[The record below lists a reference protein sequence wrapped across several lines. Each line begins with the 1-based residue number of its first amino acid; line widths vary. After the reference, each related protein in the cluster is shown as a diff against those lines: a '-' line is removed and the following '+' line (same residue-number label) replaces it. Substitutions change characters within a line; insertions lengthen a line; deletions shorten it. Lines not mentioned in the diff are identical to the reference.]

1 MNTLTK
7 ESYMNKCVIIGGG
20 TFNHISCHLSLA
32 APAFGQTARDMVRWF
47 PQITEDMECILTL
60 TKMADHTSV
69 LVTNQDVANYVAGLL
84 ADPLVKVIVLNAAIC
99 DFEIENPSEE
109 TRLSSKQDY
118 PVVMKGITS
127 KIIGG
132 IKELRPDI
140 VVCGFK
146 TTHGAT
152 ETEQFKKAVNSMNSN
167 SLNLVLANDVAT
179 KENILISDSGNSYFD
194 TRENLLKKLLSIAV
208 SKVNVSSKS

>member
-1 MNTLTK
+1 MK
-7 ESYMNKCVIIGGG
+7 KCVIIGGG
-20 TFNHISCHLSLA
+20 TFNHISCHLALA
-32 APAFGQTARDMVRWF
+32 APAFGQTARDMARWF

-60 TKMADHTSV
+60 TKMADHTSA
-69 LVTNQDVANYVAGLL
+69 LVTNQDVMAYVASLL
-84 ADPLVKVIVLNAAIC
+84 TDPLVKVIVLNAAIC

-132 IKELRPDI
+132 IKALRPDI

-152 ETEQFKKAVNSMNSN
+152 RREQEEKAVNSMLTN
-167 SLNLVLANDVAT
+167 NLDFVVANDLGT
-179 KENILISDSGNSYFD
+179 RCNMLITDHCVVIDERY
-194 TRENLLKKLLSIAV
+194 KLLNQMLDWAV
-208 SKVNVSSKS
+208 HKCG

>member
-1 MNTLTK
+1 
-7 ESYMNKCVIIGGG
+7 MNKAVIIGGG

-32 APAFGQTARDMVRWF
+32 APAFGQTARDMARWF
-47 PQITEDMECILTL
+47 PQITKDMDCILTL
-60 TKMADHTSV
+60 TKMADHTSA
-69 LVTNQDVANYVAGLL
+69 LVTNQDVQAYVASLL
-84 ADPLVKVIVLNAAIC
+84 TDPLVKIIVLNAAIC

-132 IKELRPDI
+132 IKALRPDI

-152 ETEQFKKAVNSMNSN
+152 PAEQCALALRSKASSGIDLIV
-167 SLNLVLANDVAT
+167 ANDLET
-179 KENILISDSGNSYFD
+179 RSNILISESGRMFYDN
-194 TRENLLKKLLSIAV
+194 RPALLRRMLQHAV
-208 SKVNVSSKS
+208 ALCG

>member
-1 MNTLTK
+1 
-7 ESYMNKCVIIGGG
+7 MNKVVIIGGG

-32 APAFGQTARDMVRWF
+32 APAFGQTARDMARWF
-47 PQITEDMECILTL
+47 PQITKDMECVLTL
-60 TKMADHTSV
+60 TKMADHTSA

-84 ADPLVKVIVLNAAIC
+84 ADPLVKIIVLNAAIC

-109 TRLSSKQDY
+109 TRLSSKQNY

-132 IKELRPDI
+132 IKALRPDI
-140 VVCGFK
+140 IVCGFK

-152 ETEQFKKAVNSMNSN
+152 RREQEEKAFQSQTSN
-167 SLNLVLANDVAT
+167 GLDLVLANDLET
-179 KENILISDSGNSYFD
+179 RKNILISKGGRVFLDN
-194 TRENLLKKLLSIAV
+194 RQALLHRMLQHAV
-208 SKVNVSSKS
+208 ALCG

>member
-1 MNTLTK
+1 MK
-7 ESYMNKCVIIGGG
+7 KCVIIGGG
-20 TFNHISCHLSLA
+20 TFNHISCHLALA
-32 APAFGQTARDMVRWF
+32 APAFGQTARDMARWF
-47 PQITEDMECILTL
+47 PQITKDMECILTL
-60 TKMADHTSV
+60 TKMADHTSA
-69 LVTNQDVANYVAGLL
+69 LVTNQDVMAYVASLL
-84 ADPLVKVIVLNAAIC
+84 TDPLVKIIVLNAAIC

-132 IKELRPDI
+132 IKALRPDI

-152 ETEQFKKAVNSMNSN
+152 RREQEEKAVNSMLTN
-167 SLNLVLANDVAT
+167 NLDFVVANDLGT
-179 KENILISDSGNSYFD
+179 RCNMLITDHCVVIDERY
-194 TRENLLKKLLSIAV
+194 KLLNQMLDWAV
-208 SKVNVSSKS
+208 HKCG

>member
-1 MNTLTK
+1 
-7 ESYMNKCVIIGGG
+7 MNKCVIIGGG

-32 APAFGQTARDMVRWF
+32 APAFGTTAMQLGHFMKRNH
-47 PQITEDMECILTL
+47 PELECVVTL
-60 TKMADHTSV
+60 TRMADRKSK
-69 LVTNQDVANYVAGLL
+69 LVTNKDLLEYVSDILE
-84 ADPLVKVIVLNAAIC
+84 DPLVKIIVLNAAIC

-118 PVVMKGITS
+118 PVIMKGITS

-152 ETEQFKKAVNSMNSN
+152 ETEQFKKAMNSMNSN

-194 TRENLLKKLLSIAV
+194 TRESLLKKMLSIAV